1 MPKLSKDYRFLDL
14 SDYGRPVAIIFA
26 NYIKDSR
33 LTSIHITI
41 LFTVSGLAAVFYI
54 LQGRYLYAG
63 VLLILKSIL
72 DAADGELSR
81 VKNNPSYIGRYLD
94 SISDIIINFLIITSI
109 GYKTNSSFLYSF
121 LALLAVQF
129 QGTLYNYYY
138 VILRNNSL
146 DGDST
151 SRISE
156 YTSPSALNG
165 ESQRIVDF
173 LFYTYKILYGFFDD
187 LIYQLDKSASRLISL
202 PKWFMTLVSLYGLGF
217 QLMITT
223 IMLALGLIDYIIP
236 FFIYYTGLIGLI
248 VSIRK
253 YFINDFL

>member
-14 SDYGRPVAIIFA
+14 SDYGRPAAIIFA

-41 LFTVSGLAAVFYI
+41 LFILSGLTAVFYI
-54 LQGRYLYAG
+54 LQGQYLYAG

-81 VKNNPSYIGRYLD
+81 IKNRPSYIGRYLD

-109 GYKTNSSFLYSF
+109 GYKTNSPLLYSF
-121 LALLAVQF
+121 LALLAIQF

-138 VILRNNSL
+138 VILRNNSS
-146 DGDST
+146 DGDNT
-151 SRISE
+151 SRIFE
-156 YTSPSALNG
+156 YTSPKALNG
-165 ESQRIVDF
+165 ESQYTVDL
-173 LFYTYKILYGFFDD
+173 LFNIYKTLYGLFDD
-187 LIYQLDKSASRLISL
+187 IVYRIDKSALRSKSF
-202 PKWFMTLVSLYGLGF
+202 PKWFMTIVSLYGLGF
-217 QLMITT
+217 QLMITST
-223 IMLALGLIDYIIP
+223 MLALGLIDYIIP
-236 FFIYYTGLIGLI
+236 FFIYYTGITGLI

-253 YFINDFL
+253 YFINDFM